1 MAHNASWLA
10 IIILL
15 ALLALLAL
23 ISPALA
29 HSPDAAHGEWLSS
42 LTNKWGGSCCN
53 MQDCEHHP
61 TRIVGD
67 HYEVLIKGEWRVVPE
82 DAILRIPNPT
92 GEPVA
97 CWYGNAVRC
106 FVPASAT

>member
-1 MAHNASWLA
+1 MPHNAGWLA

-29 HSPDAAHGEWLSS
+29 HPPDAAHGEWLSS
-42 LTNKWGGSCCN
+42 LETKWGGSCCN
-53 MQDCEHHP
+53 MQDCSHYP

-67 HYEVLIKGEWRVVPE
+67 HYEILADGEWRVVPE
-82 DAILRIPNPT
+82 DAILRIENPT

-97 CWYGNAVRC
+97 CWYHGAVRC